1 MDKFFKVSTAA
12 NGTLVIPASDIIW
25 VNTQGGG
32 YTATDLFLANN
43 STFDVVTVTH
53 AADTS
58 AIKMVTYL
66 QNKLIEVAQGK
77 WSESVLDIT
86 DDSPLVISNVTIS

>member
-1 MDKFFKVSTAA
+1 MDKFFKVSTAS
-12 NGTLVIPASDIIW
+12 NGTLMIPASDIIW

-43 STFDVVTVTH
+43 STFDVVTITH

-58 AIKMVTYL
+58 AIKMVTFL
-66 QNKLIEVAQGK
+66 QNQLIQVAQSK

-86 DDSPLVISNVTIS
+86 DNSPLVISNVTIA

>member
-1 MDKFFKVSTAA
+1 MDKFFKVSTAS
-12 NGTLVIPASDIIW
+12 NGTLMIPASDIIW
-25 VNTQGGG
+25 VNTLGGG
-32 YTATDLFLANN
+32 YTQSVLYLANN
-43 STFDVVTVTH
+43 STFDLITVTH
-53 AADTS
+53 AADS
-58 AIKMVTYL
+58 VAIKMVTYL

>member
-1 MDKFFKVSTAA
+1 MDKFFKVSTAG
-12 NGTLVIPASDIIW
+12 NGTLAIPASDIIW

-58 AIKMVTYL
+58 AIKMVHTCKI
-66 QNKLIEVAQGK
+66 N
-77 WSESVLDIT
+77 
-86 DDSPLVISNVTIS
+86 

>member
-86 DDSPLVISNVTIS
+86 DDSPLLISYVKIS